1 MMVWYGLQNNISM
14 RFSMWG
20 MYLTFFPMIILIAVW
35 ESRQRLF
42 TLTLGIVL
50 FSVSLFLVGM
60 GIHIGLIP

>member
-1 MMVWYGLQNNISM
+1 MMVWYGLQNNLSM
-14 RFSMWG
+14 RFALWG

-50 FSVSLFLVGM
+50 FSVSLVLVSM